1 MMVFSILAGLL
12 LLMAAAFVLTPIFYR
27 RTPAPAGSGSASVH
41 VPDAPAMSAGQS
53 DLLRARAAVL
63 RSQLKDLDS
72 DLENGTLSREQY
84 DLARLDLQRSFLEG
98 SAEAE
103 PAAAPHPTTTTATA
117 TTAPTT
123 TAPTITDPAN
133 AGTRRRRHA
142 VAAVLVVLILPLV
155 ALPTYWL
162 EGTGPMGWQT
172 AAPAAPTPASAGNR
186 IPGMGIDIEQAVR
199 SLSERLEAQPEDPE
213 GWAMLGRSLV
223 VLDQP
228 RAAAGAYAQAIRYGG
243 GSNPELLI
251 TYANLLGSLDGTLNQ
266 RAKSI
271 IERALALAPEN
282 PNALWL
288 AGMAAFQ
295 AEEYAATKAFW
306 AQLERLL
313 PPGSEEAQL
322 MRSNLVEVEMRL
334 LASDSTRPAPDADAS
349 GQPPTE

>member
-1 MMVFSILAGLL
+1 MMVFSILAVLL
-12 LLMAAAFVLTPIFYR
+12 LLMAAAFVLTPLFYR
-27 RTPAPAGSGSASVH
+27 RTSSSAGRGSASVH

-53 DLLRARAAVL
+53 DLLRARADVL
-63 RSQLKDLDS
+63 RSQLKDLDT

-103 PAAAPHPTTTTATA
+103 PAAASHHPTAPSD
-117 TTAPTT
+117 TAPTT
-123 TAPTITDPAN
+123 TDPAN

-162 EGTGPMGWQT
+162 EGTGPMGWQA
-172 AAPAAPTPASAGNR
+172 AAPAEPTPASAGNR

-243 GSNPELLI
+243 GSNPDLLI

-295 AEEYAATKAFW
+295 AEEYAAAKVFW

-349 GQPPTE
+349 GQLSTE